1 MVETEDER
9 GRKVKRS
16 RANKKGEKIQTESNA
31 TDQTFRSQ
39 TRTERKTEKNCRRK
53 REKEERCRRERKTK
67 ERFGRKSS
75 A

>member
-31 TDQTFRSQ
+31 TYQTVRSQ
-39 TRTERKTEKNCRRK
+39 TRTERKTEKKVMEGQENGVMKGQAKARLIK
-53 REKEERCRRERKTK
+53 NEM
-67 ERFGRKSS
+67 
-75 A
+75 